1 MIIPVLFLNRLNK
14 PMLMKAHKFALLAG
28 LVLLASCGGG
38 KKETDRNKT
47 ATTDTP
53 VTDTV
58 LSSQFYKRLE
68 GTVAGK
74 AVVMHLQ
81 RNGNIYD
88 GMYYYLDQ
96 GKWILLTYIKD
107 SSSNTDLYFTETV
120 AISTNSAQET
130 NPPQI
135 LLHFTNGAFT
145 GNWKNKEGKTYP
157 IDLREV
163 YPAGSF
169 RFSTQSFLDTAA
181 AFPDKV
187 NTPVARISESFPV
200 AAGASDTAGWINNR
214 MMKMLDFDTAANAT
228 FEQSAA
234 KAHAAYLRA
243 YKDESK
249 KMTGEEASAF
259 LNYELGHSV
268 AIRYNK
274 NGLLIFES
282 LYYAYEGGAHGNYS
296 TTMLCYDADSKREI
310 QLKDILNADSAVLQ
324 PILEKNLR
332 LQMSLKPGVAL
343 SSVLFEEHLAL
354 TGNFYFTEKGIGFV
368 YNPYEIAS
376 YAQGTI
382 NIFVP
387 FTDLQPYLNMDLVKR
402 IR

>member
-1 MIIPVLFLNRLNK
+1 
-14 PMLMKAHKFALLAG
+14 MLMKAHKLALLACM
-28 LVLLASCGGG
+28 VLLAACGGD
-38 KKETDRNKT
+38 KKETDQNKT
-47 ATTDTP
+47 TATDTP

-58 LSSQFYKRLE
+58 LSAQFYKRLE

-81 RNGNIYD
+81 RSGTIYD

-96 GKWILLTYIKD
+96 GKWILLTYVKD

-120 AISTNSAQET
+120 AISTNSGQET
-130 NPPQI
+130 NPPQ
-135 LLHFTNGAFT
+135 LSLHFANGTFT

-157 IDLREV
+157 ITLKET

-169 RFSTQSFLDTAA
+169 RFFSQSFLDTAA

-200 AAGASDTAGWINNR
+200 AAGESDTAKWINNR
-214 MMKMLDFDTAANAT
+214 MMKMLDFDTTSTAT
-228 FEQSAA
+228 FEQGAA
-234 KAHAAYLRA
+234 KAHASYLRA

-249 KMTGEEASAF
+249 KMAGEEASAF

-296 TTMLCYDADSKREI
+296 TTMLCYDVTSRKEI
-310 QLKDILNADSAVLQ
+310 RLKDIINADSAVLQ

-332 LQMSLKPGVAL
+332 LQMGLKPGTAL
-343 SSVLFEEHLAL
+343 SAVLFEEHLAL

-387 FTDLQPYLNMDLVKR
+387 FTDLQLYLNMDLVKR
-402 IR
+402 IQ